1 MVDQKITISY
11 NNSIVTNWSHNMSKK
26 HFELFARKIR
36 TIQDMPSRKVMAR
49 LVAEACAESNSMFDQ
64 VRFYQAC
71 GIK

>member
-1 MVDQKITISY
+1 
-11 NNSIVTNWSHNMSKK
+11 MSKK

-36 TIQDMPSRKVMAR
+36 TIQDMPSRKIMAR